1 METGKQITTLGH
13 REGQV
18 MNLTFSPDGRTLAAG
33 TTSGE
38 IELWDVASR
47 QRRSALRGHAGS
59 IRGLVFAPDGRT
71 LVSAGD
77 DGTVR
82 IWDENVR

>member
-1 METGKQITTLGH
+1 MLGH

-18 MNLTFSPDGRTLAAG
+18 MNVTFSPDGRTLAAG
-33 TTSGE
+33 TARGE

-47 QRRSALRGHAGS
+47 QLRSVLHGHSSS
-59 IRGLVFAPDGRT
+59 IRDLVYAPDGRT
-71 LVSAGD
+71 LFSASD

-82 IWDENVR
+82 IWEESVP